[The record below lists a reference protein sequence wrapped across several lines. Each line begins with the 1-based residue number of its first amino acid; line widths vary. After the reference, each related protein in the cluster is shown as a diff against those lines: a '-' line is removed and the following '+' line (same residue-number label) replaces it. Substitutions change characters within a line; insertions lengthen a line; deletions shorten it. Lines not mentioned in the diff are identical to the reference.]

1 MPNLERE
8 TLPTL
13 SERELLEDMPED
25 QIVNLILQNGERVTE
40 IERFM
45 NLASEV
51 LEGVY
56 GVSVED
62 VLNKRKNQNGGAA

>member
-13 SERELLEDMPED
+13 SERELLEDMSED

-51 LEGVY
+51 LEGAY
-56 GVSVED
+56 GVSVEE
-62 VLNKRKNQNGGAA
+62 VLDKRKNQNGGAA